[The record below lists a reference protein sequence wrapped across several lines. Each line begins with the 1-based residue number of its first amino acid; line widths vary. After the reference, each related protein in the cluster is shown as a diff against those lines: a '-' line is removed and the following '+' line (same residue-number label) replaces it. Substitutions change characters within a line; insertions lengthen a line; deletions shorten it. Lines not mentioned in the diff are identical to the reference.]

1 MAIHGFDPITLEVL
15 WTRLISITDEAAAA
29 LVRTSFSTLVR
40 ESHDFS
46 CVLTDAHGRSLVQ
59 ATRSI
64 PSFIGT
70 LPATVKHFLA
80 EYPPQTLR
88 PGDVLVTNDIYQST
102 GHLPDLSLAKPVFH
116 GDRLVGFAASVAHSP
131 DIGGKIRSPEP
142 REVFEEGFQ
151 IPIMKL
157 LDGGRQDETLIRLL
171 RKNVRVPD
179 QVLGDLFA
187 QVVALDLMERRLLA
201 LMGDYGLESIED
213 LASEIQSRSERT
225 MRRAIAELPDGT
237 VRAAL
242 DTDGLE
248 VPVHLEMALT
258 IAGDGIT
265 VDLAGSSEQ
274 VDRAINSA
282 MCYTFAYTA
291 YGVKCAV
298 CPEVPNNEGC
308 FKPLTVDA
316 PPGSIVNPV
325 FPAPGGS
332 RLLVGHYLPILV
344 FQALGEI
351 VPDRV
356 MAGAGSPL
364 WGMNQSGVDEQGK
377 PYANMFFFNG
387 GMGASHRRD
396 GQNTLSWPSN
406 VSSTPVEITEVI
418 SPFKVRHKRLRPDSG
433 GAGRYRGGLGQ
444 EVLFEH
450 RGQGRIAVS
459 FLAERTRFA
468 APGVAG
474 GSDGAPGEVRINDEA
489 VDTRRQYVLQTG
501 DRVLLRTPGGGGHGD
516 PRGRDAIAS
525 ERDRQL
531 GYVDEQ
537 VESD

>member
-1 MAIHGFDPITLEVL
+1 MTTHGFDPITLEVL

-201 LMGDYGLESIED
+201 LMSDYGLESIED

-258 IAGDGIT
+258 IAGDGIA

-351 VPDRV
+351 VPARV

-364 WGMNQSGVDEQGK
+364 WGMNQSGVDDQGK

-525 ERDRQL
+525 ERDRRL
-531 GYVDEQ
+531 GYVNEQ

>member
-525 ERDRQL
+525 ERDRRL

>member
-88 PGDVLVTNDIYQST
+88 PDDVLVTNDIYQST

-525 ERDRQL
+525 ERDRRL